1 MFQGSSS
8 FQRCSSN
15 LEQSAHGFWL
25 LLRCRPPRHG
35 FNSPFRVQIGMN
47 LNGGFYFGWGLLFWL
62 SFSQKQE
69 QEEPH
74 NDIHHNEYGAEFWRF
89 RKKHDCVDDKPE
101 TEKEDPKAFQKLLQP
116 TTFYLISLWKA
127 TALPRMMI

>member
-1 MFQGSSS
+1 MFQGLRL
-8 FQRCSSN
+8 FKDVQAILN
-15 LEQSAHGFWL
+15 NPHMVFGF
-25 LLRCRPPRHG
+25 CYGVGPRHG

-47 LNGGFYFGWGLLFWL
+47 LNGVFCFGWGLQFWL

-74 NDIHHNEYGAEFWRF
+74 NDIHHDEHGAEFWRF

-101 TEKEDPKAFQKLLQP
+101 TEKEDPKAFQKLLHP
-116 TTFYLISLWKA
+116 ATFYLISLWKA

>member
-1 MFQGSSS
+1 
-8 FQRCSSN
+8 
-15 LEQSAHGFWL
+15 
-25 LLRCRPPRHG
+25 
-35 FNSPFRVQIGMN
+35 MN
-47 LNGGFYFGWGLLFWL
+47 LNGGFCFGWGLLFWL

-74 NDIHHNEYGAEFWRF
+74 NDIHYDEHGAEFWRF

-116 TTFYLISLWKA
+116 TTFYLSNITLEGHGLTKNDD
-127 TALPRMMI
+127 MIQLFPGIN